1 MANILHVNMFYIKW
15 HLLGSTVGTTKS
27 KTFIVS
33 RCLADCSVTIL
44 HTQVVTHGSETII
57 QQEFVVFV
65 VLAVATALSFPLFA
79 HNTHTHAFCSQ

>member
-1 MANILHVNMFYIKW
+1 MN
-15 HLLGSTVGTTKS
+15 HLLEYGQCVAHQTAAYLWYYQV

-33 RCLADCSVTIL
+33 RCLADCSTTIL